1 MAITLPKELSLKH
14 KLMLFAF
21 VTVLVAVV
29 AWSFVFQQQRLRLV
43 ELDGRYRS
51 EKRQVDAIEAHVLAH
66 PDPAKH
72 MAELDIRR
80 RVVDRALP
88 ETPGVSDFLV
98 IVEKAARASG
108 VQIMHIKPAAVVSRN
123 NYQETPLDILVRGD
137 FFQTAGFLKQLED
150 APRFNSV
157 NSLAMNMKL
166 GGGLETKMQVVIYS
180 VKK

>member
-1 MAITLPKELSLKH
+1 MALTLPKELSLKH
-14 KLMLFAF
+14 KLILF
-21 VTVLVAVV
+21 AVV
-29 AWSFVFQQQRLRLV
+29 AVLAAVVTWSFVFQPQRHRLT
-43 ELDGRYRS
+43 ELDGLYRN
-51 EKRQVDAIEAHVLAH
+51 EKRQVDTIEAYVLAH

-72 MAELDIRR
+72 MAELETRR
-80 RVVDRALP
+80 RSVDRMLP

-98 IVEKAARASG
+98 VVEKAARASG
-108 VQIMHIKPAAVVSRN
+108 VQVIHIKPAQPVSRN

-150 APRFNSV
+150 APRFNAV

-166 GGGLETKMQVVIYS
+166 GGGLETKLQVVIYS